1 LVQAMAGEVERS
13 LEGGVLTLT
22 LARPDARNALSL
34 ALINEL
40 KAALHEAAGDKAVRC
55 VVITGKGSA
64 FCAGGDVR
72 EMQERAGKAVATKER
87 LQGGLNQ
94 VARSIFEMEKP
105 VVAKVNGDAAGAGFN
120 LALACDIVYAADTAT
135 FHASFIKVGL
145 IPDVGGSW
153 TLPRRVG
160 LHRAKEMLFLGE
172 SVAAPEA
179 ERMGLINRAVPAA
192 ELDNHVKGVAA
203 ILAAQPTKTIGLAK
217 RAMHRG
223 LASTFEEA
231 LEHEAYAQGYA
242 FTTQDHVEGTKA
254 FLEKRPPNF
263 KGE

>member
-1 LVQAMAGEVERS
+1 MTSELERS
-13 LEGGVLTLT
+13 LDGGVLTLT

-34 ALINEL
+34 SLIKEL
-40 KAALHEAAGDKAVRC
+40 TAALHEAETQKAARC
-55 VVITGKGSA
+55 LVITGKGSA
-64 FCAGGDVR
+64 FCAGGDIK
-72 EMQERAGKAVATKER
+72 EMKERAGKAVATKER
-87 LQGGLNQ
+87 LQGGLNKI
-94 VARSIFEMEKP
+94 AHSIFNMEKP

-120 LALACDIVYAADTAT
+120 LALACDIVYAADTAR
-135 FHASFIKVGL
+135 FHASFIKVAL

-172 SVAAPEA
+172 SVAAADA
-179 ERMGLINRAVPAA
+179 EKMGLINRAVPAA
-192 ELDNHVKGVAA
+192 QLDTFVNGIAHT
-203 ILAAQPTKTIGLAK
+203 LAAQPTKTIGLAK

-231 LEHEAYAQGYA
+231 LEHEAYAQGYCFSTA
-242 FTTQDHVEGTKA
+242 DHVEGTEA
-254 FLEKRPPNF
+254 FFEKRPPNF